1 MKKLLALVLAL
12 VMSMSLVT
20 ISNAA
25 FKDADKISNKEAVDV
40 MAAVGVLAGYDN
52 GEFGATDTLTRA
64 QACKIIAYLD
74 LGGKT
79 ADAIK
84 GSGTVFS
91 DVAAT
96 AWYAGYVEYCAGAGY
111 VAGIGGGKFDPNAN
125 VTGVQF
131 AKMLLCALGYKA
143 EIEGYTG
150 SDYTIAIAR
159 DANKNDLFKSLSIVT
174 SANLTREQAAQM
186 AFNALKATT
195 VEYQGGT
202 NVTTSDGTSV
212 IVNAVRN
219 EVKRTSGKDYR
230 NGVAE
235 TANGTQQ
242 LVEKLY
248 GADLILTETDSN
260 DFGAPAEKWSYKNE
274 EVGTYASDADATFT
288 KKVTYGD
295 LYTAIGS
302 TAVKRLQAAN
312 TGSTLTVKVDNKDD
326 SITAADITK
335 GSSAALNLSTA
346 GAVTGNGVTT
356 SVYVKDSA
364 TSGEYDVTI
373 VIINTYVGKVSTVT
387 KATASADRYVNITNK
402 GTTLSLKDNGKFET
416 EALAKD
422 DYVLFNAAW
431 NGTDYTVK
439 TVSAVTKV
447 NAAEVTSLKGTD
459 NFTAAG
465 TTYKYAKTYN
475 ASVEIG
481 NEYDLYLDANG
492 YVAFTDLYNGAV
504 DYSNYIVITKDAT
517 QSGLSDTIIA
527 NAVKMD
533 GTMVSNI
540 TLGKLGSNKINAVS
554 TANSGTKIELNKLY
568 SFSVGSD
575 GKYNL
580 KEVAAPYGTVALTG
594 QNSQVSGYKYHT
606 GDTAIGAAAGNIAYA
621 ANNATVFVV
630 YNNDK
635 DTVTVYTGIKNMVNI
650 ADAATLTSVNALYK
664 TAGIAKLVFINT
676 DATSASTASAKDLVY
691 LLDTTPVTSK
701 DGDDTI
707 YTYSAIVNG
716 ETSTIKA
723 KSLIGSGSGE
733 LTGAAADQKL
743 YYISSYEDG
752 YVTAMA
758 AAADGTPADY
768 KYKTA
773 TNVRTTYADGVFTI
787 SGSNGS
793 YVLAD
798 DCALYNIDKDGN
810 VASMSVDEL
819 ESSTTSIEYTVVTL
833 TKDNVTEAV
842 AIYVQKTV

>member
-12 VMSMSLVT
+12 VMTMSLVT

-25 FKDADKISNKEAVDV
+25 FKDANSIDYKEAVEV
-40 MAAVGVLAGYDN
+40 MNKVGVLIGDEKGNFNAK
-52 GEFGATDTLTRA
+52 DTLTRG
-64 QACKIIAYLD
+64 QAAKIVAYLD

-84 GSGTVFS
+84 GSGAVFT
-91 DVAAT
+91 DVKAT
-96 AWYAGYVEYCAGAGY
+96 DWFAGYVEYCAGAGY
-111 VAGIGGGKFDPNAN
+111 VAGMGDKTFAPNEK

-326 SITAADITK
+326 SITAAGITK

-664 TAGIAKLVFINT
+664 TVGIAKLVFINT

-798 DCALYNIDKDGN
+798 NCALYNIDKDGN

>member
-25 FKDADKISNKEAVDV
+25 FKDANSIDYKEAVEV
-40 MAAVGVLAGYDN
+40 MNKVGVLIGDEKGNFNAK
-52 GEFGATDTLTRA
+52 DTLTRG
-64 QACKIIAYLD
+64 QAAKIVAYLD

-84 GSGTVFS
+84 GSGAVFT
-91 DVAAT
+91 DVKAT
-96 AWYAGYVEYCAGAGY
+96 DWFAGYVEYCAGAGY
-111 VAGIGGGKFDPNAN
+111 VAGMGDKTFAPNEK

>member
-111 VAGIGGGKFDPNAN
+111 VAGVGGGKFDPDAK

-260 DFGAPAEKWSYKNE
+260 DFGAPAEKWTYKNA
-274 EVGTYASDADATFT
+274 EVGTYASDVDATFT
-288 KKVTYGD
+288 GKVTYGD

-302 TAVKRLQAAN
+302 TAVKRLNATSTA
-312 TGSTLTVKVDNKDD
+312 STLTVKVDNK
-326 SITAADITK
+326 ADTTSVVANKITK
-335 GSSAALNLSTA
+335 GSDEELAF
-346 GAVTGNGVTT
+346 TGNGVTT

-364 TSGEYDVTI
+364 TAGEYDVTI
-373 VIINTYVGKVSTVT
+373 VAVNTRVGKVSSVT

-402 GTTLSLKDNGKFET
+402 GTTTSFTLKDSGKFET
-416 EALAKD
+416 ESFAKD
-422 DYVLFNAAW
+422 DYVLFTAAYD
-431 NGTDYTVK
+431 GSSEYAVK
-439 TVSAVTKV
+439 TVV
-447 NAAEVTSLKGTD
+447 AAEKVTPGDVTALKTD
-459 NFTAAG
+459 SNFTAGG

-475 ASVEIG
+475 ATIELG
-481 NEYDLYLDANG
+481 NAYDLYLDANG
-492 YVAFTDLYNGAV
+492 YVAYAELVNEAV
-504 DYSNYIVITKDAT
+504 DYSNYIVITKDAKE
-517 QSGLSDTIIA
+517 SGLGDKIIA

-540 TLGKLGSNKINAVS
+540 TLGKLGSDKI
-554 TANSGTKIELNKLY
+554 TAKHDGSGVKVDLNKLY
-568 SFSVGSD
+568 SFTVGSD

-580 KEVAAPYGTVALTG
+580 KEVAAPYGTAALTG
-594 QNSQVSGYKYHT
+594 QDSQVDGYKYHT
-606 GDTAIGAAAGNIAYA
+606 GDTAVGSATIDSKTVNFA
-621 ANNATVFVV
+621 ANNATTFIV
-630 YNNDK
+630 YNSDK
-635 DTVTVYTGIKNMVNI
+635 DTVTVYNGIKNMVNI
-650 ADAATLTSVNALYK
+650 KDAATLTSVNALYK
-664 TAGIAKLVFINT
+664 TAGTAKLVFINT
-676 DATSASTASAKDLVY
+676 NATSVNTASAKDLVY
-691 LLDTTPVTSK
+691 LLDTKPVQSK
-701 DGDDTI
+701 DGDDII
-707 YTYSAIVNG
+707 YTYAAIVNG
-716 ETSTIKA
+716 EVSTIKS
-723 KSLIGSGSGE
+723 KTEISS
-733 LTGAAADQKL
+733 ADQKL
-743 YYISSYEDG
+743 YYISAYEDG
-752 YVTAMA
+752 YVTTIGNPVN
-758 AAADGTPADY
+758 GTPENYA
-768 KYKTA
+768 YKTA
-773 TNVRTTYADGVFTI
+773 TGKAATYADGVFTI
-787 SGSNGS
+787 VDNGS

-798 DCALYNIDKDGN
+798 KCALYSIDKDGN
-810 VASMSVDEL
+810 VSTISAEDL
-819 ESSTTSIEYTVVTL
+819 ESTTTSIEYTVVTK
-833 TKDNVTEAV
+833 TNNNVTEAV
-842 AIYVQKTV
+842 AVYVQKTV